1 MMNSKKVKRRG
12 KRFSAGLLALLL
24 TVTLLPANALSFAY
38 AEELDAVEAEA
49 SDGIAAADEETQAAD
64 SDAVIDEDMPQVN
77 EEESLENT
85 VSENDLASGEEIT
98 TLEETETAKNSLYD
112 DKGGDKETVGFTENG
127 RPKLSISGEGVL
139 SLDCPKPGDILTVSY
154 LLDKGGNDT
163 STIRW
168 YKTGSDGTSELID
181 TEGAPK
187 PIGFYGCFCGYLF
200 NYYVEGMSAE
210 EKEAWSEH
218 NMEHLWNG
226 EGAHYGTGKYDEDR
240 AALIASQRLIIT
252 EELIGCTITAEVTPD
267 TAYDWFAAGT
277 AVKTDPAG
285 AVVGTDF
292 VPLCNLEFIAS
303 DIPNGTY
310 DHTIIKT
317 GFTIKAD
324 ADSGSGEDNVGKTV
338 TADTDNKTID
348 GVSYTARLKTGGVG
362 TGDYRSIQ
370 FVTGSESATLKI
382 VCASDSDD
390 APSRL
395 GIGIITKD
403 DMSGTETLTEFTG
416 TYRLHDGAE
425 NDYQSGGILIDNYA
439 GIGDAKADTVEADL
453 AANTTY
459 CLYTAEGSGIDFL
472 AIYVTYAGGVRANYY
487 TLTFDANGGEA
498 VAPQRALEGER
509 YLEPSATKTDHTL
522 HGWYLI
528 PIPSLI
534 LTEPPDAADKYNF
547 NRKISKYT
555 GIETLYAYWDKDDN
569 STGGGSDDGDNEGD
583 VLAFTKRPALSIAR
597 GTSGTENPVLSM
609 PYVGNVLTVD
619 YTLDL
624 AEGTTDT
631 STITWYRIKAG
642 ETDATIKTDV
652 AAADGIKSY
661 TVTGEDKGYRIKVEV
676 TPEDSAG
683 NTGTAKFAQTG
694 TVEEEAEDNLIFTT
708 PPELNSTG
716 SVDAPKP
723 DDVLTVSY
731 GLTLGE
737 GESDHS
743 TIQWYRGGNEIKAS
757 ENSTT
762 YKVTTA
768 DIGKVISVDVTPY
781 INESKYGKPIT
792 LVTGIVTGKQ
802 PEDTQPEGTGLRIE
816 FDDGDVYTYTGS
828 AIKPS
833 ITVWNNG
840 DKLVEGTDYTVKYS
854 NNVKASETM
863 SEAGDLVAIYADN
876 QKKWPT
882 VTVTGKGNL
891 NGKKSVNFKINPKN
905 FDNAKDDLAAVN
917 AADVAADEGLKAN
930 DAIVLPNKKAAPV
943 LLYGGMK
950 LTAKDYEV
958 IAVTGSIDDTKLA
971 KATWAEDADNPTIT
985 LKAKS
990 KGNYTGEVTINVIVV
1005 TAAQQKDAK
1014 IKAAFANGNA
1024 DKIRYY
1030 NAESQTPG
1038 ITVMNSAGENQMSS
1052 DATETYKKLE
1062 SGVDYVISYPADTTN
1077 VGTKKVTITGISV
1090 NCIGTVTL
1098 SYAVKPAKK
1107 TEASLEAVL
1116 NPGAAN
1122 ADGYYFVSTG
1132 VTVGDDLEVSYK
1144 YKGAAV
1150 DTTLIEGVDYKVTYS
1165 NNKKAGN
1172 NTAAYVVTGLGNY
1185 KGLKTEKQYF
1195 TIKGIVLSNDNKN
1208 ETAGEG
1214 IQLIAGD
1221 RIYNNKKA
1229 VYKSVPSLIVN
1240 GELVKP
1246 SEYTVYYWLN
1256 ETDDWSTRLDKI
1268 ELGKEESFKTVYV
1281 KIEPKANKAN
1291 YISEAGKELTT
1302 SYDVVRAEKKDL
1314 SGAKILLQDEKGK
1327 TARVAY
1333 TGNAVTP
1340 YKAVIKIKGLE
1351 DTTII
1356 LDGNGA
1362 DYESKG
1368 FKVTYANN
1376 TLKGKATVVIEA
1388 ADGNTGFVGSKT
1400 ATFSIVQKNFNT
1412 ASFIK
1417 SLLSP
1422 NI

>member
-1 MMNSKKVKRRG
+1 MDSKKVKRRG
-12 KRFSAGLLALLL
+12 KRFIAGFLALLL
-24 TVTLLPANALSFAY
+24 TVALLPDNTRSVVY
-38 AEELDAVEAEA
+38 AEESDAMEAEV
-49 SDGIAAADEETQAAD
+49 SDSIAAADEGTQAAD
-64 SDAVIDEDMPQVN
+64 GDAVMDEGIPQVDK
-77 EEESLENT
+77 EESSENT
-85 VSENDLASGEEIT
+85 VSENVLDFGGEFT
-98 TLEETETAKNSLYD
+98 ALEEAETAKDPLNN
-112 DKGGDKETVGFTENG
+112 DKGGDTETAGFTEKG
-127 RPKLSISGEGVL
+127 SPKLSISGEGII
-139 SLDCPKPGDILTVSY
+139 SLDCPKPGDILTVNY
-154 LLDKGGNDT
+154 ALDKGGTDS
-163 STIRW
+163 STIKW

-187 PIGFYGCFCGYLF
+187 PIGSYNCYCGYQF
-200 NYYVEGMSAE
+200 YFTQDMSDE
-210 EKEAWSEH
+210 EKAAWNAH
-218 NMEHLWNG
+218 NLEHLWNY
-226 EGAHYGTGKYDEDR
+226 ENTSYNTSYYDADK
-240 AALIASQRLIIT
+240 ATLIASQNLTIT
-252 EELIGCTITAEVTPD
+252 DDLIGCTITAEVTPD
-267 TAYDWFAAGT
+267 TAYEWVAAGT
-277 AVKTDPAG
+277 AVKTDPTGAVAG
-285 AVVGTDF
+285 ADF
-292 VPLCNLEFIAS
+292 VPVCNLEFIAR
-303 DIPNGTY
+303 DIPDGTY

-324 ADSGSGEDNVGKTV
+324 VNEGSGEDNVSKTV
-338 TADTDNKTID
+338 TVAADNKTID
-348 GVSYTARLKTGGVG
+348 GVPYTARLKMGGVG

-370 FVTGSESATLKI
+370 FTTGDRAATLKI
-382 VCASDSDD
+382 VCASASDD
-390 APSRL
+390 DPSRL
-395 GIGIITKD
+395 GIGTVTKD
-403 DMSGTETLTEFTG
+403 DSSGMETLTEFTG
-416 TYRLHDGAE
+416 KYKLHDGTE
-425 NDYQSGGILIDNYA
+425 NVYQAGGIRIDNNA
-439 GIGDAKADTVEADL
+439 GIGDTKADTVEAAL

-459 CLYTAEGSGIDFL
+459 CLYTADGSGIDFL

-498 VAPQRALEGER
+498 VASQRALEGER
-509 YLEPSATKTDHTL
+509 YLEPSATKTGHTL
-522 HGWYLI
+522 NGWYMH
-528 PIPSLI
+528 PVVTASGEAPS
-534 LTEPPDAADKYNF
+534 AAYKYNF
-547 NRKISKYT
+547 SRKISKNT
-555 GIETLYAYWDKDDN
+555 GIKILTAYWDKDDN
-569 STGGGSDDGDNEGD
+569 NTGGGSDGGDNEGD
-583 VLAFTKRPALSIAR
+583 APAFTKSPALSIAR

-609 PYVGNVLTVD
+609 PDEGNVLTVD

-642 ETDATIKTDV
+642 ETDATIKTGV
-652 AAADGIKSY
+652 AATDGIKSY

-683 NTGTAKFAQTG
+683 NTGTAKSAQTG
-694 TVEEEAEDNLIFTT
+694 TVKEEAEDNLIFTT

-792 LVTGIVTGKQ
+792 LVTGTVTGKQ
-802 PEDTQPEGTGLRIE
+802 PEDTLPEGTGLRIE

-854 NNVKASETM
+854 NNIKASETM
-863 SEAGDLVAIYADN
+863 NENGDLVAIYADN

-905 FDNAKDDLAAVN
+905 FDNAKDDKAAVN

-930 DAIVLPNKKAAPV
+930 DAVVLPNKKAAPV

-1030 NAESQTPG
+1030 NAESQIPG

-1052 DATETYKKLE
+1052 DATEADKKLE
-1062 SGVDYVISYPADTTN
+1062 KGVDYVISYPADTTN
-1077 VGTKKVTITGISV
+1077 VGTKKVTITGISA

-1098 SYAVKPAKK
+1098 SYSIRRARK
-1107 TEASLEAVL
+1107 TDASLEAVL
-1116 NPGAAN
+1116 TPDAAN
-1122 ADGYYFVSTG
+1122 ADGYDFVSTG
-1132 VTVGDDLEVSYK
+1132 VTVGDDLEVRYK
-1144 YKGAAV
+1144 YNGAV
-1150 DTTLIEGVDYKVTYS
+1150 VETTLTEGVDYKVTYS

-1172 NTAAYVVTGLGNY
+1172 NTAAYVVTGIGNY
-1185 KGLKTEKQYF
+1185 KGLKTDKQYF
-1195 TIKGIVLSNDNKN
+1195 TIKGIVLSNDHKS
-1208 ETAGEG
+1208 EAAGEG
-1214 IQLIAGD
+1214 IQLIVGD
-1221 RIYNNKKA
+1221 KIYQNKKA

-1246 SEYTVYYWLN
+1246 SEYIVYYRLN
-1256 ETDDWSTRLDKI
+1256 ETDDWSTKPDKI
-1268 ELGKEESFKTVYV
+1268 ELGEEESFKTVYV
-1281 KIEPKANKAN
+1281 KVEPKANKVN
-1291 YISEAGKELTT
+1291 YISETGKELTA
-1302 SYDVVRAEKKDL
+1302 SYNVVRAEKKDL

-1333 TGNAVTP
+1333 TGNTVTP
-1340 YKAVIKIKGLE
+1340 YKAVIKIRGLE

-1356 LDGNGA
+1356 LDGNSA

-1388 ADGNTGFVGSKT
+1388 ANGNTGFVGSKT

-1422 NI
+1422 NA